1 MKANVKDLFNVSS
14 LSFSMSLS
22 SFVCWHDV
30 EVQSQSQN
38 VFMHSVQR
46 RLWAFVCVCLFLCL
60 FCVFSSRHQN
70 GFMHS
75 LQRRDGFIR
84 SRPQDPSPLNKL
96 HCTALQ
102 WNYYCMKLTTSQWK
116 RARDQSLLDVAQ
128 CNFYCKEQ
136 NKARWKRA
144 QVYGTNKSTA
154 LQEVHVY
161 AYMYI
166 YTCGCG
172 CFCTCVPACVRTAC
186 LKRALRW
193 WPSSRQMDH
202 EALGKN
208 LMSCLWPSPRQVHE
222 G

>member
-1 MKANVKDLFNVSS
+1 MNKAFVCRSNLCKLLTDYKFHDSKCKRSVKCFFFVVFCVFVYVCISARCRGADTVSKWVHALSTEETLCLCLCLSVS
-14 LSFSMSLS
+14 LSFLYLS
-22 SFVCWHDV
+22 S
-30 EVQSQSQN
+30 SQ
-38 VFMHSVQR
+38 
-46 RLWAFVCVCLFLCL
+46 
-60 FCVFSSRHQN
+60 HQN

-96 HCTALQ
+96 HCGALQ

-161 AYMYI
+161 AYV
-166 YTCGCG
+166 YTHVGV
-172 CFCTCVPACVRTAC
+172 FVRVCVRVYAQ
-186 LKRALRW
+186 RA
-193 WPSSRQMDH
+193 
-202 EALGKN
+202 
-208 LMSCLWPSPRQVHE
+208 
-222 G
+222 